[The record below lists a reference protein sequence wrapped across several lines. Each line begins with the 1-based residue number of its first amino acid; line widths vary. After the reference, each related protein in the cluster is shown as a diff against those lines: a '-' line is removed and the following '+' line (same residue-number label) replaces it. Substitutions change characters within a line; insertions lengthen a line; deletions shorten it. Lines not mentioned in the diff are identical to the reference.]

1 MSGEEQKQE
10 IIIVKRSGGGGDG
23 HHGGAWKIAF
33 ADFMTAMMALFLVL
47 WLVNAANEKTK
58 KSVASYFNPVK
69 LIDRTRSTR
78 GLDEATSADLPKSA
92 DEDEEE
98 GKKDQTDDSTEVSE
112 ITVNEEDFFKDPFA
126 VLDEIA
132 STEQAKIEA
141 AMSVREEIYE
151 SASEQEDAF
160 MDPFAEAS
168 PPTDKV
174 EPEAVSQVEL
184 ALDQTQPP
192 PENAG
197 QVEGEI
203 APVEEGD
210 SLEAVLVPASMKLIP
225 QVEVGDTQ
233 TQDSADQTEADA
245 KSEAEKKAELEAA
258 EKAEAVEKLE
268 TASQEIREEIKERLT
283 EKLGQTEQVSE
294 SLSVQVTEDGVLI
307 SITDQF
313 GFSMFQVGSAVPKG
327 EIVLAMAEISNVL
340 AERKGK
346 VRVYGHT
353 DGRPYVGDDYD
364 NWRLSTARAHA
375 ARLML
380 GRGGLAE
387 ARVSQVV
394 GFSDRV
400 LRTPDDPEADENR
413 RIEILLEI
421 L

>member
-1 MSGEEQKQE
+1 MSGEEDKQE
-10 IIIVKRSGGGGDG
+10 IIIVKRGGGGGDG

-69 LIDRTRSTR
+69 LVDRTRSTR
-78 GLDEATSADLPKSA
+78 GLDEATSADLPKNTQ
-92 DEDEEE
+92 EDEEE
-98 GKKDQTDDSTEVSE
+98 DEDSKPSGSAEVSQF
-112 ITVNEEDFFKDPFA
+112 TVNEEDFFKDPFA

-132 STEQAKIEA
+132 SSEQAKIKA
-141 AMSVREEIYE
+141 ALNIREEIYE
-151 SASEQEDAF
+151 ATSDQDDAF
-160 MDPFAEAS
+160 MDPFAEVT
-168 PPTDKV
+168 PPPQPN
-174 EPEAVSQVEL
+174 EPEIRSLTEL
-184 ALDQTQPP
+184 ASDNTPRPVEQQS
-192 PENAG
+192 EA
-197 QVEGEI
+197 QVVGEKP
-203 APVEEGD
+203 PVEEGK
-210 SLEAVLVPASMKLIP
+210 SLESVLVPASLKVEP
-225 QVEVGDTQ
+225 EEDPSQVDVNKAQKPEGDQGKT
-233 TQDSADQTEADA
+233 
-245 KSEAEKKAELEAA
+245 ELEAKEKEQA
-258 EKAEAVEKLE
+258 EEKKEL
-268 TASQEIREEIKERLT
+268 ASKEIREEIKERLA
-283 EKLGQTEQVSE
+283 EKLGQADQVSE
-294 SLSVQVTEDGVLI
+294 SLSVQATEDGVLI

-327 EIVLAMAEISNVL
+327 EIVLAMEEISNVL

-353 DGRPYVGDDYD
+353 DGRPYAGDNYD

-394 GFSDRV
+394 GFSDRI

-413 RIEILLEI
+413 RIEILLEV

>member
-1 MSGEEQKQE
+1 MSGEEDKQE
-10 IIIVKRSGGGGDG
+10 IIIVKRGGGGGDG

-69 LIDRTRSTR
+69 LVDRTRSTR
-78 GLDEATSADLPKSA
+78 GLDEATSADLPKNTQ
-92 DEDEEE
+92 EDEEE
-98 GKKDQTDDSTEVSE
+98 DEDSQPSGSAEVSQF
-112 ITVNEEDFFKDPFA
+112 TVNEEDFFKDPFA

-132 STEQAKIEA
+132 STEQAKIKA
-141 AMSVREEIYE
+141 ALNIREEIYE
-151 SASEQEDAF
+151 ATTDQDDAF
-160 MDPFAEAS
+160 MDPFAEVT
-168 PPTDKV
+168 PPPQPN
-174 EPEAVSQVEL
+174 EPEVRSLAEL
-184 ALDQTQPP
+184 ALENTPRPVDQQPKS
-192 PENAG
+192 EA
-197 QVEGEI
+197 QVEGEKP
-203 APVEEGD
+203 PVKEGK
-210 SLEAVLVPASMKLIP
+210 SLESVLVPASLK
-225 QVEVGDTQ
+225 VEPEEDPNQEDVKKAQ
-233 TQDSADQTEADA
+233 KPEEEQSQAEREAQEKA
-245 KSEAEKKAELEAA
+245 QAEKKKEL
-258 EKAEAVEKLE
+258 
-268 TASQEIREEIKERLT
+268 ASEQIREEIKERLA
-283 EKLGQTEQVSE
+283 EKLGQADQISE

-327 EIVLAMAEISNVL
+327 EIVLAMEEISNVL

-353 DGRPYVGDDYD
+353 DGRPYAGDNYD

-380 GRGGLAE
+380 GRGGLEE

-394 GFSDRV
+394 GFSDRI
-400 LRTPDDPEADENR
+400 LRTPEDPEADENR
-413 RIEILLEI
+413 RIEILLEV